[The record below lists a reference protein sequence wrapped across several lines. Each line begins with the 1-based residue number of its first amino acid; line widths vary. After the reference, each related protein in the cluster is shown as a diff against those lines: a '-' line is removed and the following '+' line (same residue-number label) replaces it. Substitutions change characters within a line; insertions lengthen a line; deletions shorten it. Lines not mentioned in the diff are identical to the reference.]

1 MSAVV
6 VVFTFFLFVARIM
19 CKYIRYSKIIII
31 VLNRRI
37 STINNDLGAMFAT
50 LLRRRVLQLVRV
62 EGLMHNSHCRSRS
75 DFPHKR
81 TQFYIKPFKVKTW
94 AGPLHLASAS
104 DHGDEPVA
112 FLGGYIPVDQ
122 RNHLRQILLN
132 AGYKNVLLDSE
143 RGGSTINFNS

>member
-1 MSAVV
+1 M
-6 VVFTFFLFVARIM
+6 
-19 CKYIRYSKIIII
+19 
-31 VLNRRI
+31 
-37 STINNDLGAMFAT
+37 
-50 LLRRRVLQLVRV
+50 LQLVRV

-112 FLGGYIPVDQ
+112 SLGGYIPVDQ
-122 RNHLRQILLN
+122 RNHLRQILLD
-132 AGYKNVLLDSE
+132 AGYKNVLLE
-143 RGGSTINFNS
+143 VKGGIDNQLQLLTYSDTVTSRRQEC